1 MNNFLKLVLTI
12 IIYYAIFYLVKNLT
26 RKRVKKMKEFG
37 SRIYEHLITKRKYNK
52 LQIKLDVKT
61 EEYDKKVI
69 ELNQERRKNKIQQEV
84 WERNLKEQEETIV
97 ELKKKLNTKKS
108 KKKESGKDEK
118 EENNTR

>member
-1 MNNFLKLVLTI
+1 
-12 IIYYAIFYLVKNLT
+12 
-26 RKRVKKMKEFG
+26 MKEFG

-108 KKKESGKDEK
+108 KKKESGKNEK

>member
-1 MNNFLKLVLTI
+1 
-12 IIYYAIFYLVKNLT
+12 
-26 RKRVKKMKEFG
+26 MKEFG

-69 ELNQERRKNKIQQEV
+69 ELNQERRKHKIQQDV

-97 ELKKKLNTKKS
+97 ELKKKLNAKKS
-108 KKKESGKDEK
+108 KKKESDKNE
-118 EENNTR
+118 R

>member
-1 MNNFLKLVLTI
+1 
-12 IIYYAIFYLVKNLT
+12 
-26 RKRVKKMKEFG
+26 MKEFG

-69 ELNQERRKNKIQQEV
+69 ELNQERRKHKIQQEV
-84 WERNLKEQEETIV
+84 WERNLKIQEETIV

-108 KKKESGKDEK
+108 KKKESVKDEK

>member
-1 MNNFLKLVLTI
+1 
-12 IIYYAIFYLVKNLT
+12 
-26 RKRVKKMKEFG
+26 MKEFG

>member
-1 MNNFLKLVLTI
+1 
-12 IIYYAIFYLVKNLT
+12 
-26 RKRVKKMKEFG
+26 MKEFG

-61 EEYDKKVI
+61 EECDKKVI